1 MEDFM
6 REVLERVQVEREIDL
21 AVKNFKLSE
30 EYRKFQESEDSEHK
44 LIVEYVDSTG
54 AVCTTTVYIAKV
66 IINNSS
72 RMNKSRKYRKLKKLI
87 EQEISRCAVNNVNK
101 SHR

>member
-72 RMNKSRKYRKLKKLI
+72 RKYRKLKKLI